1 VRPVRRAVCCL
12 HAHETTPAAG
22 EQPDEAPGPPPRELA
37 AEPPGEPADPQPA
50 DPQPAKP
57 ADPQPGE
64 PQPGEPAGPSPVCP
78 AEQPGADLPV
88 RISHLYECHGLSSY
102 RIAAI
107 VGISQQR
114 VNRALHRNGVVV
126 KPKGAGRPRRQGPE
140 VEALIARMEHLYVRL
155 RLTSGQVAALTGVP
169 QRTVRSRLAARG
181 VQLRTRG
188 PHNREDRVTV
198 PADVLARLYAEA
210 GLPAAEIGRLF
221 GVSGRVVLRAAH
233 DQGFAVRVGGP
244 EPREGPAEIEL
255 IEALYA
261 DRAVRRCL
269 ERHGISQVPPGAP
282 IWQRFGVPVPLGPE
296 LATELYESCGLSL
309 RHIELLTGHPAET
322 VRALLRGCGVA
333 RRPRGA
339 RSPFLRRWRAGG

>member
-12 HAHETTPAAG
+12 RAHDTAPAAEEDKAEEDKAEEDT
-22 EQPDEAPGPPPRELA
+22 EQPGDAAGPPPDKPAGQSPGDEA
-37 AEPPGEPADPQPA
+37 GPPSACPAD
-50 DPQPAKP
+50 
-57 ADPQPGE
+57 
-64 PQPGEPAGPSPVCP
+64 
-78 AEQPGADLPV
+78 QPGAALPV

-114 VNRALHRNGVVV
+114 VNRALHRAGVAV

-140 VEALIARMEHLYVRL
+140 LEALGARMEYLYVRL
-155 RLTSGQVAALTGVP
+155 RLTSGQVAAVTGVP
-169 QRTVRSRLAARG
+169 ERTVRSRLAARG
-181 VQLRTRG
+181 VRLRTRG
-188 PHNREDRVTV
+188 PYHREDRVTV
-198 PADVLARLYAEA
+198 PADALARLYAEA

-233 DQGFAVRVGGP
+233 DQGLAVRVGGP

-261 DRAVRRCL
+261 DPAVRHCL
-269 ERHGISQVPPGAP
+269 DRHGVSQVRPGAP
-282 IWQRFGVPVPLGPE
+282 IWRRFGEPVPLGPE
-296 LATELYESCGLSL
+296 LATELYESCGLAL
-309 RHIELLTGHPAET
+309 RHIELLTGQPAET
-322 VRALLRGCGVA
+322 VRALLRGCGVDL
-333 RRPRGA
+333 RPRAG